1 MHTHIHNFKTY
12 IHTYPTKSEIG
23 KISKQIL
30 DRINTRI
37 INATKINQ
45 WKSTASAIEW
55 FKNMRKNESR
65 NFICFDIIEFYPPI
79 SEALLNRALDF
90 ASVYD
95 TISED
100 ERGIILQAQKS
111 LL

>member
-79 SEALLNRALDF
+79 SEELLNRALDF